1 MSPVALH
8 YLNVLIFL
16 LLSPSI
22 LAEPP
27 KEWVSQ
33 LKEEV
38 TNNLDKI
45 NRYQKEVNNS
55 KDTLKQRLGEVISKH
70 PNDKQL
76 IKDYLECIEDCLMGW
91 VGLSETTNNVNQFLI
106 LFYCIVNYLEV
117 TNEANNIMNEYGI
130 TEEIRALP
138 WQTYLGIYNI
148 IYRVKKAKC
157 KQKNCERLTENKQND
172 LNVVQHFQQEAIK
185 SQVRLNSCILI
196 NDVLRDITGTLNIT
210 TKSNSVSQ
218 CSISILLN
226 YYNNTIIMNES

>member
-1 MSPVALH
+1 
-8 YLNVLIFL
+8 
-16 LLSPSI
+16 
-22 LAEPP
+22 
-27 KEWVSQ
+27 
-33 LKEEV
+33 
-38 TNNLDKI
+38 
-45 NRYQKEVNNS
+45 
-55 KDTLKQRLGEVISKH
+55 
-70 PNDKQL
+70 
-76 IKDYLECIEDCLMGW
+76 
-91 VGLSETTNNVNQFLI
+91 
-106 LFYCIVNYLEV
+106 
-117 TNEANNIMNEYGI
+117 MNEYGI

-148 IYRVKKAKC
+148 IYR
-157 KQKNCERLTENKQND
+157 D

>member
-38 TNNLDKI
+38 TNNL
-45 NRYQKEVNNS
+45 
-55 KDTLKQRLGEVISKH
+55 GEVISKH

-76 IKDYLECIEDCLMGW
+76 IKDYLECIEDCLMGS
-91 VGLSETTNNVNQFLI
+91 VGLSETTK
-106 LFYCIVNYLEV
+106 V

-196 NDVLRDITGTLNIT
+196 NDVLTDITGTL
-210 TKSNSVSQ
+210 KH
-218 CSISILLN
+218 
-226 YYNNTIIMNES
+226 NN

>member
-76 IKDYLECIEDCLMGW
+76 IKDYLECIEDCLMGS
-91 VGLSETTNNVNQFLI
+91 VGLSETTK
-106 LFYCIVNYLEV
+106 V

-148 IYRVKKAKC
+148 IYR
-157 KQKNCERLTENKQND
+157 D

-185 SQVRLNSCILI
+185 SQVRLNSCIHSVKPMFNI
-196 NDVLRDITGTLNIT
+196 NT
-210 TKSNSVSQ
+210 TQ
-218 CSISILLN
+218 LL
-226 YYNNTIIMNES
+226 

>member
-76 IKDYLECIEDCLMGW
+76 IKDYLECIEDCLMGS
-91 VGLSETTNNVNQFLI
+91 VGLSETTK
-106 LFYCIVNYLEV
+106 V

-196 NDVLRDITGTLNIT
+196 NDVLTDITGTL
-210 TKSNSVSQ
+210 KH
-218 CSISILLN
+218 
-226 YYNNTIIMNES
+226 NN

>member
-91 VGLSETTNNVNQFLI
+91 VGLSETTK
-106 LFYCIVNYLEV
+106 V

-196 NDVLRDITGTLNIT
+196 NNVLRYITGTLNIT
-210 TKSNSVSQ
+210 TKSNSVMSMFNINTTQ
-218 CSISILLN
+218 LL
-226 YYNNTIIMNES
+226 

>member
-55 KDTLKQRLGEVISKH
+55 KDTLKQR
-70 PNDKQL
+70 
-76 IKDYLECIEDCLMGW
+76 
-91 VGLSETTNNVNQFLI
+91 
-106 LFYCIVNYLEV
+106 LEV

-196 NDVLRDITGTLNIT
+196 NDVLTDITGTL
-210 TKSNSVSQ
+210 KH
-218 CSISILLN
+218 
-226 YYNNTIIMNES
+226 NN

>member
-55 KDTLKQRLGEVISKH
+55 KDTLKQRL
-70 PNDKQL
+70 
-76 IKDYLECIEDCLMGW
+76 
-91 VGLSETTNNVNQFLI
+91 
-106 LFYCIVNYLEV
+106 EV

-148 IYRVKKAKC
+148 IYR
-157 KQKNCERLTENKQND
+157 D

-196 NDVLRDITGTLNIT
+196 NDVLTDITGTL
-210 TKSNSVSQ
+210 KH
-218 CSISILLN
+218 
-226 YYNNTIIMNES
+226 NN

>member
-38 TNNLDKI
+38 TNNL
-45 NRYQKEVNNS
+45 
-55 KDTLKQRLGEVISKH
+55 
-70 PNDKQL
+70 
-76 IKDYLECIEDCLMGW
+76 
-91 VGLSETTNNVNQFLI
+91 
-106 LFYCIVNYLEV
+106 EV

-148 IYRVKKAKC
+148 IYR
-157 KQKNCERLTENKQND
+157 D

>member
-38 TNNLDKI
+38 TNNL
-45 NRYQKEVNNS
+45 
-55 KDTLKQRLGEVISKH
+55 GEVISKH

-76 IKDYLECIEDCLMGW
+76 IKD
-91 VGLSETTNNVNQFLI
+91 F
-106 LFYCIVNYLEV
+106 
-117 TNEANNIMNEYGI
+117 

-148 IYRVKKAKC
+148 IYR
-157 KQKNCERLTENKQND
+157 D

>member
-55 KDTLKQRLGEVISKH
+55 KDTLKQRL
-70 PNDKQL
+70 
-76 IKDYLECIEDCLMGW
+76 
-91 VGLSETTNNVNQFLI
+91 
-106 LFYCIVNYLEV
+106 EV

-148 IYRVKKAKC
+148 IYR
-157 KQKNCERLTENKQND
+157 D

>member
-55 KDTLKQRLGEVISKH
+55 KDTLKQRL
-70 PNDKQL
+70 
-76 IKDYLECIEDCLMGW
+76 
-91 VGLSETTNNVNQFLI
+91 
-106 LFYCIVNYLEV
+106 EV

-148 IYRVKKAKC
+148 IYR
-157 KQKNCERLTENKQND
+157 D

-185 SQVRLNSCILI
+185 SQVRLNSCI
-196 NDVLRDITGTLNIT
+196 R
-210 TKSNSVSQ
+210 K
-218 CSISILLN
+218 
-226 YYNNTIIMNES
+226 

>member
-91 VGLSETTNNVNQFLI
+91 VGLSETTK
-106 LFYCIVNYLEV
+106 V

-148 IYRVKKAKC
+148 IYR
-157 KQKNCERLTENKQND
+157 D